1 MTEPDRINWPKTVV
15 GSVGALAVAGILG
28 LVSTQ
33 ASSIR
38 EQQTRTAETI
48 NRLAEAVN
56 GLKTELAVMRASQK
70 QIDDHEA
77 RLRALESGR

>member
-1 MTEPDRINWPKTVV
+1 MSAPGEGINWPK
-15 GSVGALAVAGILG
+15 AILG
-28 LVSTQ
+28 GVISLVLAGVGGLVTLQ
-33 ASSIR
+33 AGSIR

-56 GLKTELAVMRASQK
+56 GLKTEIAVMRAGQK

-77 RLRALESGR
+77 RLRVLEGR